1 VGNAPRI
8 GLHHNSDTMT
18 GKSIT
23 TSSLHET
30 PAQNA
35 GSTKADMG
43 IPAGFRNL
51 VGYRTAAWREG
62 YGEIHLDIGPQ
73 HLNVLGFVHGG
84 VYATLLDAALG
95 HAVGW
100 SAVPKQR
107 RPAVTVSLT
116 VTYLSGA
123 SRGTIIATG
132 RLLHIEGRIA
142 TVEGD
147 VRDPSGKLFVRG
159 QASFMY
165 LPVPPA

>member
-1 VGNAPRI
+1 LPRTF
-8 GLHHNSDTMT
+8 GPHHNSGTMT
-18 GKSIT
+18 GKSNT
-23 TSSLHET
+23 TST
-30 PAQNA
+30 
-35 GSTKADMG
+35 TADLNTRAHVDIG

-62 YGEIHLDIGPQ
+62 YGEIHLDIGPE
-73 HLNVLGFVHGG
+73 HLNMLGFVHGG

-100 SAVPKQR
+100 SAEPRQR

-116 VTYLSGA
+116 TTYLSSA

-132 RLLHIEGRIA
+132 HLLHVEGRIA
-142 TVEGD
+142 TVAGD
-147 VRDPSGKLFVRG
+147 VRDSSGRLFVRG

-165 LPVPPA
+165 LPAAAPG